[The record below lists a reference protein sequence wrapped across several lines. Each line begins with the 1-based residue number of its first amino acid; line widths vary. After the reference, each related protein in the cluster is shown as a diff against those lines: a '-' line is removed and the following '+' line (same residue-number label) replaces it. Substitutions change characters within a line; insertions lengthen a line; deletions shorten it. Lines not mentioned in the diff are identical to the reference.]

1 MENKCE
7 INTYG
12 AYCILYDKN
21 MRPENPHKFRPED
34 QIKTGEQENRI
45 FRPEDQMTI
54 KTGEQENNSER
65 TKYRIKKYGSIVLWS
80 ESSPVLLS
88 YFGSLDLWS

>member
-1 MENKCE
+1 MPKYFWKISVK

-21 MRPENPHKFRPED
+21 MRQENPHKFRPED

-45 FRPEDQMTI
+45 FRPENQRTI

-65 TKYRIKKYGSIVLWS
+65 KNI
-80 ESSPVLLS
+80 ESRNMAL
-88 YFGSLDLWS
+88 

>member
-1 MENKCE
+1 MPKYFWK
-7 INTYG
+7 ISVKLTLMG

-21 MRPENPHKFRPED
+21 MRHENPHKFRPED

-45 FRPEDQMTI
+45 FRPENQRTI

-65 TKYRIKKYGSIVLWS
+65 KNI
-80 ESSPVLLS
+80 ESRNMAL
-88 YFGSLDLWS
+88 